1 MVLFKA
7 LLLSGNLIF
16 QHRGWWPCL
25 GRCVPEFCYLK
36 CNLFAGYLIL
46 KEQRGGARV
55 TVDVWRIK
63 LKHKK
68 Q

>member
-1 MVLFKA
+1 MAVA
-7 LLLSGNLIF
+7 F
-16 QHRGWWPCL
+16 QN
-25 GRCVPEFCYLK
+25 FCYLK

-63 LKHKK
+63 LTHKK